1 MGSIKAGKGSA
12 MNLSDMLG
20 LADIQQLGRIADVYR
35 CECNGNSKNELI
47 QSILSTVS
55 RSDVFEA
62 QVSSMSLEDLRF
74 LNSLLFEPQASYSLE
89 DLIARVQQSRF
100 GATPVQS
107 EPAAPV
113 KTKRGKKNVVPAP
126 PPSPREMI
134 AKFKHQGWLFN
145 GISGPGRYLFQVPA
159 DLKSR
164 FRDTL
169 ARRLATDLEFT
180 EEPPFYRD
188 EQTLMEDD
196 VTQLLHYI
204 YHNEVQL
211 TADGSMYK
219 RFTLQLLSL
228 FGVQEELPA
237 KGEWRFGYGKYFN
250 HYPNR
255 FSLIYD
261 FCAANRYFAENQSQ
275 LTLTAAGEARLA
287 AKPEGENAA
296 LYRCW
301 LKSYKGPIA
310 NLLSLVHWI
319 DSLAADWVTA
329 ASLRKAL
336 VPYIK
341 PYYYDSAD
349 MILDTRII
357 AMMVHLGLLRLGEH
371 PDSGAVVRMT
381 KAGHAIVSGALHG
394 QPKPYSAQHR

>member
-1 MGSIKAGKGSA
+1 

-55 RSDVFEA
+55 RNDVFEA

-74 LNSLLFEPQASYSLE
+74 LNSLLFEPQGSYSLE

-100 GATPVQS
+100 GSTPVHNAAVA
-107 EPAAPV
+107 PAKNRRV
-113 KTKRGKKNVVPAP
+113 KKNAMPAP

-134 AKFKHQGWLFN
+134 VKFKHQGWLFN

-159 DLKSR
+159 DLKTR
-164 FRDTL
+164 FRDAL
-169 ARRLATDLEFT
+169 ARRFATELVYA

-188 EQTLMEDD
+188 EQTLMEGD
-196 VTQLLHYI
+196 VTCLLHYI
-204 YHNEVQL
+204 YHHEVQL

-219 RFTLQLLSL
+219 RFILQLMGLL
-228 FGVQEELPA
+228 GVQEELPA
-237 KGEWRFGYGKYFN
+237 KGEWRFGYGKHFN

-255 FSLIYD
+255 LSLLYD
-261 FCAANRYFAENQSQ
+261 YCSANRYIAENQSQ

-287 AKPEGENAA
+287 AAPQGENAS
-296 LYRCW
+296 LYRYW
-301 LKSYKGPIA
+301 LKAYKGPIV

-319 DSLAADWVTA
+319 DSLAANWVTV
-329 ASLRKAL
+329 ASLRTAL

-349 MILDTRII
+349 TILDTRII

-371 PDSGAVVRMT
+371 PDSRAVVRMT
-381 KAGHAIVSGALHG
+381 KAGHAIISGTLHG
-394 QPKPYSAQHR
+394 EPKSPRTQHL

>member
-1 MGSIKAGKGSA
+1 
-12 MNLSDMLG
+12 
-20 LADIQQLGRIADVYR
+20 LA
-35 CECNGNSKNELI
+35 EL
-47 QSILSTVS
+47 QTSTAANATGTPKTS
-55 RSDVFEA
+55 C
-62 QVSSMSLEDLRF
+62 

-261 FCAANRYFAENQSQ
+261 FCAANRQDWRQNRKARMRRY
-275 LTLTAAGEARLA
+275 TAAGLNRTRGRL
-287 AKPEGENAA
+287 
-296 LYRCW
+296 
-301 LKSYKGPIA
+301 
-310 NLLSLVHWI
+310 
-319 DSLAADWVTA
+319 
-329 ASLRKAL
+329 
-336 VPYIK
+336 
-341 PYYYDSAD
+341 
-349 MILDTRII
+349 RICC
-357 AMMVHLGLLRLGEH
+357 HSFTGLIRWPQIG
-371 PDSGAVVRMT
+371 
-381 KAGHAIVSGALHG
+381 
-394 QPKPYSAQHR
+394 